1 MHHGQ
6 HHGLCLDAGDLAEQ
20 LCARAGLCS
29 GSSPAPARMGSCV
42 GCAAMPELRDS
53 ASVGR
58 GMLWEQGELAKE
70 KREGGREG
78 E

>member
-1 MHHGQ
+1 MGNTMACVWTLGTLLSSSVP
-6 HHGLCLDAGDLAEQ
+6 GLACAVAPVQ
-20 LCARAGLCS
+20 LQQGW
-29 GSSPAPARMGSCV
+29 APAW
-42 GCAAMPELRDS
+42 AALQCRD
-53 ASVGR
+53 SVGR

>member
-1 MHHGQ
+1 MSTESGTICVGRALPSSSLPGQ
-6 HHGLCLDAGDLAEQ
+6 C
-20 LCARAGLCS
+20 LCS
-29 GSSPAPARMGSCV
+29 GSAPAPARIGSCV